1 MDKRVTWKMEDNGL
15 RLTYV
20 GSNGAVITR
29 RQQGSRLWHGRDR
42 QHAKSFYYLYND
54 ERFTRLK
61 DAKAEAEKME
71 AN

>member
-1 MDKRVTWKMEDNGL
+1 MDKQITWKMVDDGL

-20 GSNGAVITR
+20 GSNGAVIMR
-29 RQQGSRLWHGRDR
+29 KQQGSRLWHGRDR
-42 QHAKSFYYLYND
+42 QHAKGYYYTLNNARFY
-54 ERFTRLK
+54 RLK